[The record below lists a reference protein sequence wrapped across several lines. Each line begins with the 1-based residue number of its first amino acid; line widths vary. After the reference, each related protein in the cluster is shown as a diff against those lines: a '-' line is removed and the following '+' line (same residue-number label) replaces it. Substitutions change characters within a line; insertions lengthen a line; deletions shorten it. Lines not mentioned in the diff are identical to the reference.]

1 MISLFARPASSSLSR
16 GPRRKQSATAGRQPS
31 RRDQDRRLQLAID
44 QLENR
49 FALSLPGAFSIGG
62 ITEGTFLDAP
72 SGEGLVSDQ
81 VTVSI
86 TGTKGTVQFFYD
98 NAGTLTAGVPD
109 GNDIAAIQ
117 IIGASADFQ
126 LTIGANIRTETPVP
140 YGSDGIIQLGEIT
153 ANTVIRGINTVKG
166 ALTDV
171 AVAPLPPLG
180 FTVLGLTSVNIGG
193 DQTATFPSGTLVALT
208 PLTTSGEADGDPV
221 FRTLIGN
228 PSYNASTGLTTL
240 ILDADLPGSFAQGAI
255 TTAERIE
262 PSFVLTS
269 FEGVNF
275 SKGGGLFV
283 DVVEGRESDNLGIQ
297 LSGGLIPEATIGIR
311 ESLDADMVLGT
322 TRKARADGR
331 VFIESATAESSIS
344 VAPSSG
350 KTAANSRFQLI
361 GGEGEFDADV
371 TFAGLFSG
379 VVNLPA
385 GAGGEFVF
393 NRGVAA
399 QAVLNASYWESV
411 LVSGNF
417 AGTINSTGL
426 DSDGSVALGVNGNIT
441 KTARVNSSGSAV
453 IQVARNVAKGATI
466 VADEALSLTVGGSLS
481 GAVQAGGGAIT
492 LGSIGPSALPGAF
505 IAAGSLSGATIT
517 SGAGGLLLG
526 ADRDIV
532 NSRITGS
539 GEIMQIQAGRDVR
552 GVTITGAGGLDDGD
566 PPLPFGTDIVVL
578 AGRNFQGVVHSAAG
592 DVALEA
598 GGSVLKGSALT
609 AGDGTL
615 VDVAGNFSGNV
626 TTDGLIFLVGGNVA
640 QASRITAH
648 SVGFVD
654 DEIDD
659 NSVGAFLDLPEQN
672 FLVGGR
678 FDGVLNVSFFDAVNN
693 VVLTGVG
700 PLALPST
707 TVIAGGVGKSGRINI
722 DSFVVDEDGVGDP
735 LVFAGNF
742 QGNLRVGS
750 DLPSNL
756 SFTGNVD
763 RITVSG
769 RILSDIDVA
778 GQLKWL
784 NSNSY
789 FLPTIPGQSGNFYG
803 DATAPGTDPVVL
815 PTGTLATGRYLT
827 VVPLLPPG
835 ITPFVPD
842 PSGTY
847 TTPSAPQSVTATQPT
862 VGVATINV
870 SFSAPLSDGNVTPI
884 LKYQYTTDANAG
896 TPQWRDFDTVTSGP
910 PGPITLTVD
919 SAGGAFTFGNTY
931 QVAVRAVNAL
941 GGGTASTTVD
951 VTPEENV

>member
-1 MISLFARPASSSLSR
+1 MISLFSRSGSSSLSR
-16 GPRRKQSATAGRQPS
+16 GPRRKPTATASRQQS

-72 SGEGLVSDQ
+72 TGEGLVSDQ

-86 TGTKGTVQFFYD
+86 TGTKGTVVF
-98 NAGTLTAGVPD
+98 NGGAGVTD
-109 GNDIAAIQ
+109 GNDIQTIE

-153 ANTVIRGINTVKG
+153 ANTVIRGLNTVKG

-171 AVAPLPPLG
+171 AIAPLPPLG
-180 FTVLGLTSVNIGG
+180 FTVFGPTSVDIGG
-193 DQTATFPSGTLVALT
+193 DETGRFTVGSLVALT
-208 PLTTSGEADGDPV
+208 PLTTGGAADGDPV
-221 FRTLIGN
+221 FRTVSLSPTYN
-228 PSYNASTGLTTL
+228 PSTGLTTL
-240 ILDADLPGSFAQGAI
+240 ILDEAVPGSFAQGAI

-269 FEGVNF
+269 FQGVNF

-283 DVVEGRESDNLGIQ
+283 DVVEGRAADNLGIQ
-297 LSGGLIPEATIGIR
+297 LSGGLIPEATVGIR
-311 ESLDADMVLGT
+311 ERLDADMVLGT

-331 VFIESATAESSIS
+331 VFIESATAESLIS

-350 KTAANSRFQLI
+350 KTSANSRFQLL
-361 GGEGEFDADV
+361 GGEGDFDADV

-379 VVNLPA
+379 VVNLPG

-411 LVSGNF
+411 FVSGNF

-426 DSDGSVALGVNGNIT
+426 DSDGSVALGVDGNVA
-441 KTARVNSSGSAV
+441 KTARVNGSGSAV

-466 VADEALSLTVGGSLS
+466 VADEAMSLTVGGSLA
-481 GAVQAGGGAIT
+481 GTVQAGGGVPAI
-492 LGSIGPSALPGAF
+492 GSIGTSALPGLA
-505 IAAGSLSGATIT
+505 ITAGSLSGAAVA
-517 SGAGGLLLG
+517 SGAGGLLLN
-526 ADRDIV
+526 ANRDIV

-552 GVTITGAGGLDDGD
+552 GVTITGAGGLVVGD
-566 PPLPFGTDIVVL
+566 PLLPFGSDIVVL
-578 AGRNFQGVVHSAAG
+578 VGRNFQGVVHSAAG
-592 DVALEA
+592 DVVLEA
-598 GGSVLKGSALT
+598 GGSVLKGSSLT
-609 AGDGTL
+609 AGDDTL

-648 SVGFVD
+648 SVGI
-654 DEIDD
+654 IDD
-659 NSVGAFLDLPEQN
+659 DIDNNSVGAFLELPGQN

-678 FDGVLNVSFFDAVNN
+678 FDGVLNVNFFDAVDNAEPA
-693 VVLTGVG
+693 GVG

-707 TVIAGGVGKSGRINI
+707 TVVEGGVGKSGRINI
-722 DSFVVDEDGVGDP
+722 DSFVVDENGVGDP

-769 RILSDIDVA
+769 RVLSDIDVA

-803 DATAPGTDPVVL
+803 DATSVDTVPVSL

-847 TTPSAPQSVTATQPT
+847 STPSAPQ
-862 VGVATINV
+862 G
-870 SFSAPLSDGNVTPI
+870 FSAAQLGPGLTTIDVLFEAPSSDGNVTPI
-884 LKYQYTTDANAG
+884 LKYQYTTNATDG
-896 TPQWRDFDTVTSGP
+896 TPTWRDFDTVTAGP
-910 PGPITLTVD
+910 PGTTLTVD
-919 SAGGAFTFGNTY
+919 SAGSPFTLGNTY

-941 GGGTASTTVD
+941 GGGTASTTAS
-951 VTPEENV
+951 VTLNEIP

>member
-1 MISLFARPASSSLSR
+1 MISLFSRSGSSSLSR
-16 GPRRKQSATAGRQPS
+16 GPRRKQSATAGRQQS

-86 TGTKGTVQFFYD
+86 TGTKGTVVF
-98 NAGTLTAGVPD
+98 NGGAGVTD
-109 GNDIAAIQ
+109 GTDIQTIE

-140 YGSDGIIQLGEIT
+140 YGSDGIIRLGEIT

-180 FTVLGLTSVNIGG
+180 FTVFGDTSVDIGG
-193 DQTATFPSGTLVALT
+193 DETGRFTVGSLVALT
-208 PLTTSGEADGDPV
+208 PLTTAGAADGDPV
-221 FRTLIGN
+221 FRTV
-228 PSYNASTGLTTL
+228 TGSSFNSGTNITTL
-240 ILDADLPGSFAQGAI
+240 TLDEAVPDSFAQGAI

-269 FEGVNF
+269 FQGVNF

-283 DVVEGRESDNLGIQ
+283 DVVEGRASDNLGIQ

-311 ESLDADMVLGT
+311 EQLDADMVLGT

-331 VFIESATAESSIS
+331 VFIESATAESLIS

-350 KTAANSRFQLI
+350 KTSANSRFQLL
-361 GGEGEFDADV
+361 GGEGDFDADV

-379 VVNLPA
+379 VVNLPG
-385 GAGGEFVF
+385 GASGDFVF

-411 LVSGNF
+411 FVSGNF

-426 DSDGSVALGVNGNIT
+426 DSDGSVALGVDGNIA

-453 IQVARNVAKGATI
+453 IHVARNVAKGATI
-466 VADEALSLTVGGSLS
+466 VADEAMSLTVGGSLA
-481 GAVQAGGGAIT
+481 GTVQAGGGVPAI
-492 LGSIGPSALPGAF
+492 GSIGTSALPGAV
-505 IAAGSLSGATIT
+505 ITAGSLSGAAIT
-517 SGAGGLLLG
+517 SGAGGLLLS
-526 ADRDIV
+526 ANRDIV

-539 GEIMQIQAGRDVR
+539 GEIMLVQAGRDIR

-566 PPLPFGTDIVVL
+566 PPLPFGTDIGVF
-578 AGRNFQGVVHSAAG
+578 AGRNFQGVLQSAAG
-592 DVALEA
+592 DVALEV
-598 GGSVLKGSALT
+598 GGSVLRGSSLT
-609 AGDGTL
+609 AGDDTL

-648 SVGFVD
+648 SVGIID
-654 DEIDD
+654 DDIDD
-659 NSVGAFLDLPEQN
+659 NSVGAFLELPGQN

-678 FDGVLNVSFFDAVNN
+678 FNGVLNVNFFDAVNN
-693 VVLTGVG
+693 VGPVGVG

-707 TVIAGGVGKSGRINI
+707 TVIEGGVGKSGRINI

-789 FLPTIPGQSGNFYG
+789 FLPVIPGQSGNFYG
-803 DATAPGTDPVVL
+803 DATSVDTVPVSL
-815 PTGTLATGRYLT
+815 PTGSLTTGRYLT

-847 TTPSAPQSVTATQPT
+847 TTPSAPQSFSAAQPT
-862 VGVATINV
+862 VGVATIDV
-870 SFSAPLSDGNVTPI
+870 LFEAPSSDGNVGPI
-884 LKYQYTTDANAG
+884 IKYQYTTDATAG
-896 TPQWRDFDTVTSGP
+896 TPQWRDFDTVTAGP

-919 SAGGAFTFGNTY
+919 SAGGSFTFGNTY

-941 GGGTASTTVD
+941 GGGTASTTQAVPLVD
-951 VTPEENV
+951 I